1 MTFDQISIIV
11 ILILAMVLFIWN
23 HWRYDVVAGIVLVSA
38 VLVGVVPAEHAFD
51 GFSHPAVVTVAAV
64 LVISQALQS
73 CGVVSFFLRY
83 LAYARGT
90 QTAQITANAG
100 ITAFLSAFMNNVGAL
115 ALMLPVTLRDAR
127 KAKRSAGS
135 LLMPLSFASL
145 LGGLVT
151 LIGTP
156 PNIIISSFRN
166 DHVGE
171 PFSMFDFTPVGLVV
185 ALAGIFF
192 IITVG
197 WRLIPRNPTDEAS
210 GGEQFKIARYVTEF
224 RIPVESELV
233 GTTVGKVELM
243 CDNDI
248 SIMALIRNSHRR
260 LAPSSIEVLRAE
272 DVLIIEGASE
282 ALQPLFEDHRLIESG
297 AEVTDP
303 DWYNSPDIR
312 VIEAVVMPNSVIEGE
327 NMRAL
332 RMHQRFGVNLL
343 AVAREGAT
351 NWTRLQFTRFR
362 VGDVLLLQGEGEA
375 LLNLSSQLG
384 CLAIKNRGLEIV
396 PKRGAIATPLIF
408 VAGILAAALEILPVQ
423 MAFVTVV
430 GVLVLAKL
438 VSLREAYR
446 SIEWPIIVLLGFLI
460 PVGEVLQTTG
470 ATDLIAAGILSAS
483 SDAPLWAILA
493 LLMVSSMLL
502 ADVVHNTPTA
512 LIMAPIAF
520 SIANK
525 MSLHPDA
532 FLMAV
537 AIGAASPFLT
547 PVGHQSNTLV
557 MGPGGYSFRDY
568 WRMGL
573 PLDAVIVCVG
583 VPMIL
588 LVWGV

>member
-1 MTFDQISIIV
+1 MTFDQISIIT
-11 ILILAMVLFIWN
+11 ILVVAMVLFIWN
-23 HWRYDVVAGIVLVSA
+23 HWRYDVVAGVVLVAA
-38 VLVGVVPAEHAFD
+38 VLIGVVPAEHAFD
-51 GFSHPAVVTVAAV
+51 GFSHPAVITVAAV

-83 LAYARGT
+83 LAYARGSHIT
-90 QTAQITANAG
+90 QVSANAG

-127 KAKRSAGS
+127 KAKRAPGS
-135 LLMPLSFASL
+135 MLMPLSFASL

-156 PNIIISSFRN
+156 PNIIISTFRN
-166 DHVGE
+166 DNLGE

-185 ALAGIFF
+185 ALCGIFF
-192 IITVG
+192 IVTIG
-197 WRLIPRNPTDEAS
+197 WRLLPRKTDGATDD
-210 GGEQFKIARYVTEF
+210 GEQFQIARYITEL
-224 RIPVESELV
+224 RIPADSELA
-233 GTTVGKVELM
+233 GASVEKIEML

-248 SIMALIRNSHRR
+248 SIMALIRGSHRR
-260 LAPSSIEVLRAE
+260 LAPSSVEILRAD

-282 ALQPLFEDHRLIESG
+282 TLQPLFEDHRLIESG
-297 AEVTDP
+297 AEVTDA
-303 DWYNSPDIR
+303 DWYKSPDIR
-312 VIEAVVMPNSVIEGE
+312 VIEAVVMPNSLIEGE
-327 NMRAL
+327 FMRGL

-351 NWTRLQFTRFR
+351 NWTRLLYTRFR
-362 VGDVLLLQGEGEA
+362 VGDVLLLQGESAA
-375 LLNLSSQLG
+375 LTNLCSHLG

-396 PKRGAIATPLIF
+396 PKRGAILTPVIF
-408 VAGILAAALEILPVQ
+408 ILGILAAALDLLPVQ
-423 MAFVTVV
+423 ISFVCVV
-430 GVLVLAKL
+430 GALVLLKL

-460 PVGEVLQTTG
+460 PLGEVLQSTG
-470 ATDLIAAGILSAS
+470 ATDLIAAGILTLS
-483 SDAPLWAILA
+483 SDAPVWAILS

-525 MSLHPDA
+525 MALHPDA

-537 AIGAASPFLT
+537 AIGAASPYLT
-547 PVGHQSNTLV
+547 PIGHQSNTLV
-557 MGPGGYSFRDY
+557 MGPGGYSFADY

-573 PLDAVIVCVG
+573 PLDIIIVCVG

-588 LVWGV
+588 LVWV